1 MSFCFFLYFDCFFF
15 KTLVFFSQTHN
26 NTQNENASS
35 LSDFAQHV
43 LRQIC
48 SQEWVLQRCLQHA
61 EELCQRGFLLDEM
74 LTAKQV
80 QRLLHMICYPEI
92 ESNLISEMDQK
103 SIISRILEVSL
114 I

>member
-1 MSFCFFLYFDCFFF
+1 M
-15 KTLVFFSQTHN
+15 
-26 NTQNENASS
+26 
-35 LSDFAQHV
+35 

-114 I
+114 FLFFLLCNLSVWRHFAEYFWA